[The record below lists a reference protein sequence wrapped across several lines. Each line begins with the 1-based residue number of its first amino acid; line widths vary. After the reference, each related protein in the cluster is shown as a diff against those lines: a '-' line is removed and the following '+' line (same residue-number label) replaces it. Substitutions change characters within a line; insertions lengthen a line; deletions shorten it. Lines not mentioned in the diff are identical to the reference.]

1 MGCSVKRAWNSW
13 TLLDIMAMAGPVGT
27 SGSLPQRLNNGGE
40 ANKDNPIG
48 HCQAEAPRTPNTGRG
63 RLDFSSMGVV
73 EGGWQEHQLCS
84 WAFQS

>member
-1 MGCSVKRAWNSW
+1 
-13 TLLDIMAMAGPVGT
+13 MAGPVGT

-63 RLDFSSMGVV
+63 RLDFSSMGVE
-73 EGGWQEHQLCS
+73 EGGWQNTSCAPGLFSPEILGPGDHGGQILRD
-84 WAFQS
+84 